1 MRRLGLFA
9 AVSFLAIAVAVAVE
23 DVFRGEDWPA
33 WDEGWVL
40 ILFPLGIPAVLY
52 LGLGL
57 AGEQRRASLAAFAT
71 LSVWLWGAL
80 LFVAWL
86 LLG

>member
-1 MRRLGLFA
+1 MRRLGLLS
-9 AVSFLAIAVAVAVE
+9 AVIFLAVAVVVAVG

-57 AGEQRRASLAAFAT
+57 AGEQRRTSQTAFAT

-80 LFVAWL
+80 LFVAWFF
-86 LLG
+86 LG